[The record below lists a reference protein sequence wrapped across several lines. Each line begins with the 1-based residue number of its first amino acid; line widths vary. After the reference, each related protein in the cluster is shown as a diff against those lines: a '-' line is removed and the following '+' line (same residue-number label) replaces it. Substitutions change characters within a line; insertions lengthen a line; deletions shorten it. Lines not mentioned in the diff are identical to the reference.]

1 VTLEIAALTDGTRIK
16 YIPEVIGE
24 GAEKTVYFTEDRLS
38 VICLYKKPK
47 DEPTLRR
54 KRLDAILGRFN
65 PTVGDKSAA
74 YWKELF
80 CWPTGIVDKPGIG
93 IVCPSYPN
101 NYFFTAGALK
111 GKEKQGLWYFGKKAS
126 MLLDPSEK
134 GTFRDFF
141 AGCIVLAR
149 AVGRMHRAGLA
160 HSDLSYKNVL
170 LDPVIRRSAIVID
183 IDALVVPGIFAPRV
197 LGTKGYIAP
206 EVMETID
213 LPFADPHRKLPSIHT
228 DRHALPTLIYQY
240 LLRRHPLE
248 GPKMH
253 SKDPDED
260 EQLWQGKQALFIE
273 NPVDKSNRPNDIKVP
288 FTVLGQQLTDLFL
301 KAFVDGLHDPDKRPT
316 ATQWESALLKTWDK
330 IIPCSNP
337 GCQQKFFVLGDVR
350 NLRCPFCGTKPEGPI
365 PILNFYKETRPG
377 EWLPDGEFVVHP
389 RTALCGWHVYDN
401 ILPGPDVDKTVQAY
415 FAFRNGKW
423 LIVNQKLTSMLSP
436 AGNPVPP
443 DKAAALTDGAQI
455 RLSME
460 PHGRIAKV
468 KLVKV

>member
-1 VTLEIAALTDGTRIK
+1 VRLEIAALTDGTTIK

-24 GAEKTVYFTEDRLS
+24 GAEKTVYFSEDRSS

-47 DEPTLRR
+47 DDPTLRR

-80 CWPTGIVDKPGIG
+80 CWPTGIVEKPGIG

-101 NYFFTAGALK
+101 NYLFTAGALK

-134 GTFRDFF
+134 GTWRGFF

-206 EVMETID
+206 EVMETVD
-213 LPFADPHRKLPSIHT
+213 LPFEDPRRKLPSIHT

-253 SKDPDED
+253 SRDPDED
-260 EQLWQGKQALFIE
+260 EQLSQGKGALFIE
-273 NPVDKSNRPNDIKVP
+273 NPLDKSNRPNDIKVP

-337 GCQQKFFVLGDVR
+337 TCRQKFFVLSDFCNV
-350 NLRCPFCGTKPEGPI
+350 RCPFCGTKPEGTI
-365 PILNFYKETRPG
+365 PVLTLYKEAHTG
-377 EWLPDGEFVVHP
+377 EWLPDGELVVHP
-389 RTALCGWHVYDN
+389 KTALCLWHVYDN
-401 ILPGPDVDKTVQAY
+401 VQPGPDVDKTVQAY
-415 FAFRNGKW
+415 FAFKNGKW
-423 LIVNQKLTSMLSP
+423 LIVNQKLTSMVSP
-436 AGNPVPP
+436 GGNNVPSG
-443 DKAAALTDGAQI
+443 KAAGLTDGAQI
-455 RLSME
+455 RLSRE
-460 PHGRIAKV
+460 PHGRIAEV
-468 KLVKV
+468 KLIRV

>member
-1 VTLEIAALTDGTRIK
+1 VTLEIATLTDGTRIK

-206 EVMETID
+206 
-213 LPFADPHRKLPSIHT
+213 
-228 DRHALPTLIYQY
+228 
-240 LLRRHPLE
+240 
-248 GPKMH
+248 
-253 SKDPDED
+253 
-260 EQLWQGKQALFIE
+260 
-273 NPVDKSNRPNDIKVP
+273 
-288 FTVLGQQLTDLFL
+288 
-301 KAFVDGLHDPDKRPT
+301 
-316 ATQWESALLKTWDK
+316 
-330 IIPCSNP
+330 
-337 GCQQKFFVLGDVR
+337 
-350 NLRCPFCGTKPEGPI
+350 
-365 PILNFYKETRPG
+365 
-377 EWLPDGEFVVHP
+377 
-389 RTALCGWHVYDN
+389 
-401 ILPGPDVDKTVQAY
+401 
-415 FAFRNGKW
+415 
-423 LIVNQKLTSMLSP
+423 
-436 AGNPVPP
+436 
-443 DKAAALTDGAQI
+443 
-455 RLSME
+455 
-460 PHGRIAKV
+460 
-468 KLVKV
+468 